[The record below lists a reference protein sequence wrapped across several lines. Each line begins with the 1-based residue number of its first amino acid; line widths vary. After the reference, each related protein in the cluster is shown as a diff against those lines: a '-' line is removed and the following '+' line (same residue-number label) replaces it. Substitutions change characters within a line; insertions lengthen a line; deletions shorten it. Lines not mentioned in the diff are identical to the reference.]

1 MATENGTTVPN
12 QDPTKVTEPVESK
25 GKGKAVAEDPADVS
39 MDDDEED
46 SDEEVSSWQYIQ
58 HLNNVFTLES
68 I

>member
-46 SDEEVSSWQYIQ
+46 SDEEVSS
-58 HLNNVFTLES
+58 
-68 I
+68 